1 MKVAAK
7 RRKSLREMLPEM
19 EVTGEDLEEINAMLN
34 RHGRQRSSVMNI
46 LHDMQNRYHYLPK
59 ELMEIVSRELD
70 IPYNQV
76 FGLGTFFDAF
86 FMKPLGKY
94 RVDMCMG
101 TTCYNQNA
109 SEIMRALED
118 FVGVKAGD
126 TREDGLFTLLGV
138 HCIGCCS
145 IAPALRISDGTNE
158 VVHGLLT
165 PEKAVGIVGEIEES
179 EARRI
184 QVTEGLIR
192 KTLEYLKRKGGRVSP
207 SEAAEELG
215 LDKEQFKMILMEMQE
230 RGLVKRRGS

>member
-7 RRKSLREMLPEM
+7 SRKSLREQLPEM

-34 RHGRQRSSVMNI
+34 RHGRERSSVMNI

-59 ELMEIVSRELD
+59 ELLEIVSRELD

-109 SEIMRALED
+109 SEIMKALEN
-118 FVGVKAGD
+118 FMGVKSGD

-145 IAPALRISDGTNE
+145 IAPAVRISDGTNE
-158 VVHGLLT
+158 VVHGFLT
-165 PEKAVGIVGEIEES
+165 PQKAVDIVSGIEES
-179 EARRI
+179 EAGKIEVTDELI
-184 QVTEGLIR
+184 QN
-192 KTLEYLKRKGGRVSP
+192 TLEYLRRKGGRVSP
-207 SEAAEELG
+207 IEAAEELG
-215 LDKEQFKMILMEMQE
+215 LEKDQFKMILREMEE
-230 RGLVKRRGS
+230 RGIIKRRGS